1 MAASPARAWA
11 DYDYLIKLLLIGDSG
26 EPPCSLPLLRLSIR
40 AGSGGLFVRP
50 LISMRQLRSGALDH
64 FLRRLLCARVKSG
77 RAIESSLLCLL
88 DGWCVICKRS
98 TFSCMQIIQAMVAV

>member
-26 EPPCSLPLLRLSIR
+26 EPPCSLPLLCLSIR

-64 FLRRLLCARVKSG
+64 FLQMLPCGRVKSG
-77 RAIESSLLCLL
+77 RAIESSLL
-88 DGWCVICKRS
+88 S
-98 TFSCMQIIQAMVAV
+98 